1 MNQIKFY
8 IIEISRTRWKDNRLI
23 EMIGVDAEDAI
34 ECCLMDYPDAGI
46 EHIYEEIKL

>member
-1 MNQIKFY
+1 MNPLKFY

-23 EMIGVDAEDAI
+23 EMVGIDPEDAVT
-34 ECCLMDYPDAGI
+34 CVLMEYPDAGI